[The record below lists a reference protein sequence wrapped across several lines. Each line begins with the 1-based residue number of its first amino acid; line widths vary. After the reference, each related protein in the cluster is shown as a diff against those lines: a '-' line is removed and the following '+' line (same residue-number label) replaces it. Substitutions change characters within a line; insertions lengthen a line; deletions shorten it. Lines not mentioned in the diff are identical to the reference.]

1 MLCSFKLKERCYCS
15 FCCLKDGD
23 ICVVWVKDGGG
34 EVHREREKRGQA
46 FLKGNHSST
55 SVVCP
60 KDGRSN
66 NAACEGDFC
75 LFFVCL
81 RSLEQKKVDEQ

>member
-1 MLCSFKLKERCYCS
+1 MFIQAEREVLLLILLFERWGYL
-15 FCCLKDGD
+15 CCLGKRWGQ
-23 ICVVWVKDGGG
+23 GGAQ
-34 EVHREREKRGQA
+34 REREKRGQA